1 MRNMKSDSYQEL
13 VRLLRGHRVIIQTHD
28 FPDPDA
34 IASACG
40 LKELLAFSGIPS
52 EIAYFGR
59 IEKIN
64 TKMILDVFELNIRDA
79 EEFTDLT
86 EEDYVITIDGQK
98 DNSNFTDLTGTE
110 VACIDHHPFVTEY
123 EYPFLKHCITGACAT
138 IITRWIM
145 EEGMPV
151 SKELATVLLYGIKMD
166 TRNFSAGV
174 THEDIVAFDFLNTL
188 ADNGIIY
195 HLENSVLELSDLRA
209 YGAAIENIAIFEEV
223 GFSFIPFECPDGL
236 IASVSEFILS
246 LSSVSVAVVYAKRN
260 GGLKFSVRSEL
271 PHLNAGKLL
280 NLSLKEIGN
289 GGGHMSMA
297 GGIVFPERMYLLG
310 DEHQTEGIIRERVMR
325 VYHDMMKGN

>member
-1 MRNMKSDSYQEL
+1 MRNMKSDSFQEL
-13 VRLLRGHRVIIQTHD
+13 VRLLRGRRVIIQTHD

-64 TKMILDVFELNIRDA
+64 TKMILDVFELNIRNA

-280 NLSLKEIGN
+280 NLSLKKIGN

>member
-1 MRNMKSDSYQEL
+1 MKSDSFQDL

-40 LKELLAFSGIPS
+40 LKELLKFAGLPS

-64 TKMILDVFELNIRDA
+64 TKMILDVFELDIRNA
-79 EEFTDLT
+79 EDFTDLT
-86 EEDYVITIDGQK
+86 EEDYIITIDGQK

-138 IITRWIM
+138 IITHWIM
-145 EEGMPV
+145 EEQMPV

-174 THEDIVAFDFLNTL
+174 THDDIIAFDFLNAR
-188 ADNGIIY
+188 ADTGIIY

-209 YGAAIENIAIFEEV
+209 YGAAIENIAIYEEI
-223 GFSFIPFECPDGL
+223 GFSYIPFACPDGL

-246 LSSVSVAVVYAKRN
+246 LSSVRVAVVYANRN
-260 GGLKFSVRSEL
+260 GGLKFSVRSEI
-271 PHLNAGKLL
+271 PALNAGKML
-280 NLSLKEIGN
+280 NLSLKDIGN

-297 GGIVFPERMYLLG
+297 GGIIFPERMHLLG
-310 DEHQTEGIIRERVMR
+310 DEHQMEGTIRERVMR
-325 VYHDMMKGN
+325 VYHMLMKEN